1 MVGVLDGRGV
11 IVFAG
16 VFVWVGVGVGVMVG
30 VRVSVGLGDS
40 IIVLVGVGAAFAPH
54 PSKINNVNRLVI
66 NKMAFFAVCAGIVFL
81 VDLPLDWTGYCC
93 GTITNH

>member
-40 IIVLVGVGAAFAPH
+40 IIVLVGVGAAFGPH
-54 PSKINNVNRLVI
+54 PSKINSVKRLVI
-66 NKMAFFAVCAGIVFL
+66 NKMAFFAVCAGIVFWL
-81 VDLPLDWTGYCC
+81 NCL
-93 GTITNH
+93 